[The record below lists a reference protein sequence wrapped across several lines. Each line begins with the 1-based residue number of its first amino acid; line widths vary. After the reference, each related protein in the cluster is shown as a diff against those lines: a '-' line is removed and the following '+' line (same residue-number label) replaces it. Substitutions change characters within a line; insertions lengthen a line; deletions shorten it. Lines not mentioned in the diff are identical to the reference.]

1 MAFTKTVTLSDA
13 PKAVADA
20 TALPTGPL
28 DPLLGKV
35 LARILHSDVKDRFA
49 TGTDP
54 KGVKWKPL
62 KHARPRGGNQP
73 LRDTGRLMASFQSRY
88 DGDGFEVS
96 TVYPGAGLHNF
107 GGVVRPTKAKYLA
120 IPVTKEAVR
129 SGGPRRFKGTLSVRA
144 TKKRGVLLLVG
155 GKGNAVQ
162 FILVKSAT
170 IPQREFMGVSE
181 KGWGLIG
188 EAAAEWATKKWT
200 GTA

>member
-1 MAFTKTVTLSDA
+1 MGFSQSITLGDA
-13 PKAVADA
+13 AKSVDA
-20 TALPTGPL
+20 ALATLAGPL

-54 KGVKWKPL
+54 KGVKWRPL

-73 LRDTGRLMASFQSRY
+73 LRDTGRLMASFASRY
-88 DGDGFEVS
+88 DGDSFEVS

-107 GGVVRPTKAKYLA
+107 GGVVRPTKAKFLA

-129 SGGPRRFKGTLSVRA
+129 SGGPRRFKGTLSVRP
-144 TKKRGVLLLVG
+144 TKKRGVLLLVS
-155 GKGNAVQ
+155 GKDNAVQ
-162 FILVKSAT
+162 FVLVKSVT

-188 EAAAEWATKKWT
+188 EAAAEWAAKKWS
-200 GTA
+200 G